1 MCTQETKT
9 KNWNAWSIYILR
21 KKRTTHKNLFLLYTV
36 FTEAAFS
43 VSSGSLPLG
52 SIAEKRNRV
61 LRYLGKNLHNLYH
74 SLYFQFSIQ

>member
-9 KNWNAWSIYILR
+9 KNWNAWSIYIYIE
-21 KKRTTHKNLFLLYTV
+21 KKEDNSQEAV

-52 SIAEKRNRV
+52 STAEKRNHV
-61 LRYLGKNLHNLYH
+61 LRYLGKNPHNLYN
-74 SLYFQFSIQ
+74 SLYF